1 MCLLRDGLG
10 SRAGAQVE
18 QRNRYAVKY
27 MYSDTHMYD
36 SASQGEHPAAV
47 RWNLH
52 RLRLFQAVARLG
64 SYTAAARELSIA
76 QPAISHQVKSLES
89 DLGAQ
94 LFDRRGRHI
103 ELTAAGE
110 TLLETCTDVFHR
122 LDEGARTLAELDA
135 GARGTVDIAADT
147 TSGIYVVPA
156 ALGQFHRLYP
166 GIDVTLHVENRTGV
180 LRRINDRTCDLAVMA
195 DPPGS
200 IGLHVAEF
208 SLDRLVAIAAPD
220 HPLRSERSIS
230 LATLGGERF
239 LSREVG
245 SGTRA
250 ATERL
255 FARAGLRLDP
265 AMELGSTGAI
275 KQVVSAGLGVSIVSR
290 WAIDLE
296 LQVGRLAILDVAALP
311 IERRWSIVNLTARR
325 LSAATA
331 ACRSFLEAHAE
342 AAH

>member
-1 MCLLRDGLG
+1 M
-10 SRAGAQVE
+10 S
-18 QRNRYAVKY
+18 
-27 MYSDTHMYD
+27 MDTLIPE
-36 SASQGEHPAAV
+36 SASSDSTLRVV

-52 RLRLFQAVARLG
+52 WLRLFLTVARLG

-76 QPAISHQVKSLES
+76 QPAISHQVKSLEAE
-89 DLGAQ
+89 LGVQ

-103 ELTAAGE
+103 ELTAAGV
-110 TLLETCTDVFHR
+110 TLLDACIDVFHR
-122 LDEGARTLAELDA
+122 LDEGARAIAELSA
-135 GARGTVDIAADT
+135 GASGTVEIAADT

-156 ALGQFHRLYP
+156 TLGLFHRSHP
-166 GIDVTLHVENRTGV
+166 GIDVKLHVENRTGV
-180 LRRINDRTCDLAVMA
+180 LRRLTERTCDLAVMA
-195 DPPGS
+195 DPPGA
-200 IGLHVAEF
+200 IGLDVARF

-220 HPLRSERSIS
+220 HPLRSRRSTS
-230 LATLGGERF
+230 LSTLAGERF

-255 FARAGLRLDP
+255 FARAGVRFEP

-275 KQVVSAGLGVSIVSR
+275 KQAVTAGLGISVVSR
-290 WAIDLE
+290 WSIELE
-296 LQVGRLAILDVAALP
+296 LQAHRLVVLDVAGLP

-325 LSAATA
+325 LSAAAA

-342 AAH
+342 AAGP